1 MSFHN
6 LCFDVQIIKVAY
18 FENDSNTQ
26 YIVLPCVQAVMNNRK
41 FIIIDYV
48 AVKKAVILHW
58 RMRFLRPAHKQSLH
72 LKGNVLRSRA

>member
-48 AVKKAVILHW
+48 AVKKAVILH
-58 RMRFLRPAHKQSLH
+58 
-72 LKGNVLRSRA
+72 